1 MNYKNNFREDD
12 IERRLREIE
21 TEIDRQHQNT
31 PVTSESQSKK
41 PVGRL
46 AKMGRM
52 GKAIAFSAV
61 ALAGVWVLTTV
72 VSFISMMLGF
82 VIVGGVIYAAWKI
95 IYAR

>member
-1 MNYKNNFREDD
+1 MNYKNNSPEDN

-21 TEIDRQHQNT
+21 TEIEIQNQT
-31 PVTSESQSKK
+31 KPVTAETQGKK

-46 AKMGRM
+46 AKMGQM

-72 VSFISMMLGF
+72 VSFVSMMLGF

-95 IYAR
+95 IYSR

>member
-1 MNYKNNFREDD
+1 MNYKNNSPEDN

-21 TEIDRQHQNT
+21 TELDRQNPT
-31 PVTSESQSKK
+31 IPVTAESSGKK
-41 PVGRL
+41 SPGRL
-46 AKMGRM
+46 EKMGRM

-72 VSFISMMLGF
+72 VSFVSMMLGF

-95 IYAR
+95 IYSR